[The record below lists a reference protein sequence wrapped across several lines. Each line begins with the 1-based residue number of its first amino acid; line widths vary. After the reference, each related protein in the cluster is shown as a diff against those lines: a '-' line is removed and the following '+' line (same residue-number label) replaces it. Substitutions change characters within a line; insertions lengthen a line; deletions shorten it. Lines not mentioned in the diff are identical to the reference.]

1 MNPQMSLAIQNIIDV
16 HMLIEDVF
24 TGRDQGESL
33 QALLGSF
40 DKTFKM
46 VTIQGASMNAQQASE
61 LFSKNRG
68 VRPSLVI
75 EIRNIQPL
83 FECDGNTYWIQYLEH
98 QTLAGK
104 ENSRTSTVCIKIED
118 GKCHWLYLHE
128 TPILV
133 A

>member
-1 MNPQMSLAIQNIIDV
+1 MSICSL
-16 HMLIEDVF
+16 EDVF

-46 VTIQGASMNAQQASE
+46 VTIQGALMNAQQASE

-68 VRPSLVI
+68 VRPSLAI

-104 ENSRTSTVCIKIED
+104 ENSRTSTVCIKIEGWEISLAVSARNANISGLI
-118 GKCHWLYLHE
+118 GKY
-128 TPILV
+128 V
-133 A
+133 F